1 MVVHRFILKKI
12 DLLADKTICP
22 KDLIIR
28 GTLNKWV
35 SVDHLTDVTTYQMTI
50 YPVWSVYQNLYD
62 LIMLQIGYVVH
73 SLVPPIIIHK
83 FWKKCL
89 G

>member
-28 GTLNKWV
+28 GTLNK
-35 SVDHLTDVTTYQMTI
+35 
-50 YPVWSVYQNLYD
+50 
-62 LIMLQIGYVVH
+62 
-73 SLVPPIIIHK
+73 
-83 FWKKCL
+83 
-89 G
+89 